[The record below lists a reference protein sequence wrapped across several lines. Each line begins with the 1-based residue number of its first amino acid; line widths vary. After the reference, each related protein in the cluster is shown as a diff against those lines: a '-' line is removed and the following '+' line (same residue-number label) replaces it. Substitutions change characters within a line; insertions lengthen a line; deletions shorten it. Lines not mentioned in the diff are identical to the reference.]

1 MNKNN
6 STVTVTRANI
16 KDLGNARPAWTVAD
30 GEERTANMHEA
41 ARDAMTYFYDN
52 EGNALVVTADSYAK
66 VIAGDADK
74 FEVVFFTTPA
84 VKKTTSATL
93 SLPTPFPS
101 FDI

>member
-52 EGNALVVTADSYAK
+52 EGNALVVTADSYAE

-74 FEVVFFTTPA
+74 FEVVSVHYTGSEEDDVSDAELADSVSFF
-84 VKKTTSATL
+84 
-93 SLPTPFPS
+93 
-101 FDI
+101 